1 MSCIDHPKHQYQQLM
16 EVCHNLRTQ
25 LSTEMEQRKNAER
38 RYENL
43 VTLLEGG
50 TLDTVALDV
59 QVTAKKL
66 RVNQL
71 VECSRAMLS
80 HQL

>member
-1 MSCIDHPKHQYQQLM
+1 
-16 EVCHNLRTQ
+16 
-25 LSTEMEQRKNAER
+25 MEQRKNAER